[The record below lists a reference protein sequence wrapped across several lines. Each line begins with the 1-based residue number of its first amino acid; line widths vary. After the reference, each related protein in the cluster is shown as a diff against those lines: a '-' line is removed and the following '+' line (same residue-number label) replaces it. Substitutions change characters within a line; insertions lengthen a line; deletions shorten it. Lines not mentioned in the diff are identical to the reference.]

1 MVIQETAKME
11 KLASIIPVI
20 LERFEKLDHNIG
32 YSDWE
37 GDEYETNYFCY
48 DEDGWDIEI
57 GYECC
62 GKWDIDPG
70 DYWTP
75 PTNDLVSTW
84 GRVIDL
90 TVSHYDEETDEE
102 TEFSADD
109 LSGLRSE
116 LELKI
121 NSIA

>member
-1 MVIQETAKME
+1 MVIQETANME

-20 LERFEKLDHNIG
+20 LERFETLDHNIG

-37 GDEYETNYFCY
+37 GDEYETNSFCY
-48 DEDGWDIEI
+48 EEDGWLIEI
-57 GYECC
+57 TYECC

-75 PTNDLVSTW
+75 PTNDLVSAW
-84 GRVIDL
+84 GRVTEL
-90 TVSHYDEETDEE
+90 TASHYSEETDEE
-102 TEFSADD
+102 IEFSEED

-116 LELKI
+116 LNKII